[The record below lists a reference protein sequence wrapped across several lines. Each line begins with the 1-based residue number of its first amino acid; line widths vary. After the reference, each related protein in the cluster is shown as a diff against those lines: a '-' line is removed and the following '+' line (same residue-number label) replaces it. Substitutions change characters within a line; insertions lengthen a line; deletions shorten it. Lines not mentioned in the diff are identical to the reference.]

1 MFTNVKKTFFLHLC
15 DNPDINPIHV
25 DDQTIIGPAENNE
38 YVYLGVKFVAS
49 DNIVTHIKKN
59 LQCRMYH
66 VSKFYDWLAIN
77 KNTPIRMK
85 LQVFYTCMFNAYLY
99 GIEAWWGI
107 DAFKNQL
114 LLLERKLLKN
124 ILGVK
129 RNTPDD
135 LLYLEIDR
143 PDIMAVIKWR
153 QYSFFKRLL
162 SLDEEEAISRKLTSM
177 YSHLPIIRYY
187 EDLDKDVIMKNKVN
201 RLHLSQQATTT
212 YISRYHNLIDR
223 RYSHIIYD
231 NFIPEKIRIIITKW
245 RLSCQLVDVI
255 RTF

>member
-1 MFTNVKKTFFLHLC
+1 
-15 DNPDINPIHV
+15 
-25 DDQTIIGPAENNE
+25 
-38 YVYLGVKFVAS
+38 
-49 DNIVTHIKKN
+49 
-59 LQCRMYH
+59 
-66 VSKFYDWLAIN
+66 
-77 KNTPIRMK
+77 
-85 LQVFYTCMFNAYLY
+85 MFNAYLY

-107 DAFKNQL
+107 DAFNKQL
-114 LLLERKLLKN
+114 LLLERKLLKI

-187 EDLDKDVIMKNKVN
+187 EELDKDVIVNNKIN
-201 RLHLSQQATTT
+201 RLHLSRQATTT

-223 RYSHIIYD
+223 RFSHIIYD

-245 RLSCQLVDVI
+245 RLSCHSLRIETGRRDPYILRHLRVCRSCIPPVVEDESHVIYICPLYETLRVNYIYLLQCYARVENILNPYNKEDAISLGNFLLGIERRREELNLVQV
-255 RTF
+255 